1 MDGNLS
7 AVAKTAK
14 QLALLAETLERRSAA
29 AVSTQER
36 SALDL
41 HNAVSTARANIDQF
55 LQSAH
60 REIENSTRTSFDR
73 ILTERSADLNR
84 EVDIRTSQIRAAT
97 EAVDVT
103 ATVARSSMVKHLRMT
118 YVSIAGAT
126 ALLAL
131 GGGGLIWAE
140 FATYKDATARAAAA
154 KIQAEVYEAYL
165 RVGLT
170 SCGGKP
176 CVRLDKKAPR
186 WGNHGEYVLVDM
198 KGSGR

>member
-1 MDGNLS
+1 MEENLS

-14 QLALLAETLERRSAA
+14 QMALLAETLERRCGA
-29 AVSTQER
+29 AVSTQEK
-36 SALDL
+36 A
-41 HNAVSTARANIDQF
+41 AVELCSVVGSTKTSVDQF

-60 REIENSTRTSFDR
+60 RAVEQSTRSSLDR
-73 ILTERSADLNR
+73 ALAERSADLNR
-84 EVDIRTSQIRAAT
+84 EVDIRTAQIRAAT

-103 ATVARSSMVKHLRMT
+103 AAVARSSMVKHLRMT
-118 YVSIAGAT
+118 YAAIAGST

-131 GGGGLIWAE
+131 GGGCLIWSE
-140 FATYKDATARAAAA
+140 MTAYNNAVGRTAAA
-154 KIQAEVYEAYL
+154 KIQAEVYEAYA

-176 CVRLDKKAPR
+176 CVRLDKKTPR

-198 KGSGR
+198 NPSGR

>member
-14 QLALLAETLERRSAA
+14 QLALLAETLERRSAVA
-29 AVSTQER
+29 ISAQER

-41 HNAVSTARANIDQF
+41 HNAVSTARAYIDQF

-60 REIENSTRTSFDR
+60 RKIEDSTRSSFDR

-84 EVDIRTSQIRAAT
+84 EVDIRTAQIQAAT

-118 YVSIAGAT
+118 YVSIAGST

-131 GGGGLIWAE
+131 GGGCLIWAE

-154 KIQAEVYEAYL
+154 KVQAEIHEAYV

-176 CVRLDKKAPR
+176 CVRLNKKAPR
-186 WGNHGEYVLVDM
+186 WGTHGEYVLVDM